1 MSMHV
6 YVYIYMCVCVWV
18 FSIYLYIYICNIFRV
33 TTYGVM
39 WCVVN
44 APDLKWLVQP
54 VHFRTTRRISS
65 APQPHESGV
74 AGTLKDIIVE
84 WGASWNS
91 WDCSGFHGI
100 YIYIYTYIYFIPF
113 LITLYLSFF
122 LRLMGSLKCWLLA
135 PANPQTASSESV
147 GSYSLCYMIPCPIQ
161 DSQWWVVP
169 MVTAWNCQVKLKR
182 LKLEG
187 PFELIRGSLIRLY
200 TLYFHMQSMPFF
212 MNGKDRISHVRN
224 WEDFW
229 GWHVLLEAWEMM
241 RPATA

>member
-1 MSMHV
+1 MCVCSICLCM
-6 YVYIYMCVCVWV
+6 YVYIYIYVWV
-18 FSIYLYIYICNIFRV
+18 FSLYLYIYICNIFRV

-100 YIYIYTYIYFIPF
+100 YIYIYIYFIPF

-122 LRLMGSLKCWLLA
+122 FAINGIFKVLIAGTCKSANGILRIS
-135 PANPQTASSESV
+135 
-147 GSYSLCYMIPCPIQ
+147 
-161 DSQWWVVP
+161 WVVQFMLHDP
-169 MVTAWNCQVKLKR
+169 MSNPRFPMMSRANGDC
-182 LKLEG
+182 LKL
-187 PFELIRGSLIRLY
+187 PS
-200 TLYFHMQSMPFF
+200 
-212 MNGKDRISHVRN
+212 
-224 WEDFW
+224 
-229 GWHVLLEAWEMM
+229 EA
-241 RPATA
+241 

>member
-1 MSMHV
+1 MQYYAIYIRTSTL
-6 YVYIYMCVCVWV
+6 YVLFYIYYIYIYMCVCSICLCMYMYIYMCVSV
-18 FSIYLYIYICNIFRV
+18 LIYLYIYICNIFRV

-100 YIYIYTYIYFIPF
+100 YIYIYLLYTFLNYFIPF
-113 LITLYLSFF
+113 FF
-122 LRLMGSLKCWLLA
+122 FC
-135 PANPQTASSESV
+135 
-147 GSYSLCYMIPCPIQ
+147 
-161 DSQWWVVP
+161 D
-169 MVTAWNCQVKLKR
+169 
-182 LKLEG
+182 
-187 PFELIRGSLIRLY
+187 
-200 TLYFHMQSMPFF
+200 
-212 MNGKDRISHVRN
+212 
-224 WEDFW
+224 
-229 GWHVLLEAWEMM
+229 
-241 RPATA
+241 